1 MSAATGLSAA
11 EAAARLA
18 AEGPNRLP
26 PAERRGMVAIAAA
39 VVREPMV
46 LLLAAAA
53 AIYLVIGDLHEALIL
68 AASIISV
75 VVITV
80 VQERKAERA
89 LEALRDLSSPRALV
103 VRDGQP
109 VRIAGADVVRGDVLI
124 LSDGDRRPQRARAH
138 RRLARRARQR
148 QGGPAARD
156 RAHREVR
163 RRRGARPVPGDDR
176 GALVAARRRD
186 RGRAR

>member
-103 VRDGQP
+103 LRDGEP
-109 VRIAGADVVRGDVLI
+109 VRIAGAEVVRGDVMI
-124 LSDGDRRPQRARAH
+124 LAEGDRVPADAQLVAGAELTLDESLLTGESLPVAKRTSVYAGTLVVKGQGRAKIGRAH
-138 RRLARRARQR
+138 
-148 QGGPAARD
+148 
-156 RAHREVR
+156 V
-163 RRRGARPVPGDDR
+163 
-176 GALVAARRRD
+176 
-186 RGRAR
+186 